1 MDIRQFLI
9 FLNALLF
16 ALSVNFAVASEPSS
30 VEKAERLKQE
40 IIDLSKKLYQFEEQ
54 LLYPTETQLAVFL
67 SVAND
72 SSFLLDSIEL
82 RLDRKLITS
91 HLYKEKELEALK
103 KGGIQRLYIG
113 SLADGTHKLTARFN
127 GHGGG
132 SQYYRRNK
140 SLTFTKD
147 TKAKYIQLVISESSQ
162 GREPVF
168 KVKQW

>member
-1 MDIRQFLI
+1 MDIRRFLS
-9 FLNALLF
+9 FCYVTVLCLLSSISL
-16 ALSVNFAVASEPSS
+16 ANEPSIN
-30 VEKAERLKQE
+30 EKAEALKQE
-40 IIDLSKKLYQFEEQ
+40 IIDLNRKLYLFEEQ
-54 LLYPTETQLAVFL
+54 LLYPTDTQIAIFL
-67 SVAND
+67 SISNE

-82 RLDRKLITS
+82 RLDRQLITS

-113 SLADGTHKLTARFN
+113 SLSDGKHKLTARFN

-140 SLTFTKD
+140 SLTFTKEA
-147 TKAKYIQLVISESSQ
+147 KAKYIQLVVSESPQS
-162 GREPVF
+162 REPVF